1 MLFLRKFPADFSIS
15 YIISIT
21 DGRVFAK
28 GAQWGATQAAGLP
41 VAAGL
46 PHHRTKSPERAGHL
60 AVHQLQLWPV
70 SSIAAATHPTIQLA
84 SQPAS
89 QPTVHPI
96 NPIIPE
102 TLASIHP
109 IIHPAIHL
117 PIDPATHVHTPPPK
131 SPKQLPAANNNQPRA
146 KPPNYPPDKGHRKA
160 DLKDTSSLNPAQKK
174 KKFT

>member
-15 YIISIT
+15 YIIYIT

-46 PHHRTKSPERAGHL
+46 PHYRTKSPERAGHL

-89 QPTVHPI
+89 QPFIPLIPSSPRHSLQSIRSSILQSICPSIQPHTYTHHHQKAPSSSQPPTITSPEQSHP
-96 NPIIPE
+96 
-102 TLASIHP
+102 T
-109 IIHPAIHL
+109 
-117 PIDPATHVHTPPPK
+117 THQT
-131 SPKQLPAANNNQPRA
+131 
-146 KPPNYPPDKGHRKA
+146 
-160 DLKDTSSLNPAQKK
+160 KDTGKR
-174 KKFT
+174 T